1 MARITITVGGR
12 ELPARPT
19 MGAMLRF
26 KRETGRDVSEIGNE
40 LSDILTYLYC
50 CVASACKVDGIEF
63 TMSLMDFA
71 DALEPEEMESWTTA
85 QQGDA
90 ETDGDEAKKK

>member
-1 MARITITVGGR
+1 MARINITVGGR

-26 KRETGRDVSEIGNE
+26 KRETGRDVSEIGND

-50 CVASACKVDGIEF
+50 CVASACKVDGIDF
-63 TMSLMDFA
+63 GMTLMDFA
-71 DALEPEEMESWTTA
+71 DALEPEEMESWTLS
-85 QQGDA
+85 QKG
-90 ETDGDEAKKK
+90 EGGEEGESKKK

>member
-1 MARITITVGGR
+1 MC
-12 ELPARPT
+12 L
-19 MGAMLRF
+19 
-26 KRETGRDVSEIGNE
+26 
-40 LSDILTYLYC
+40 LYC
-50 CVASACKVDGIEF
+50 CVASACKVDGIKF

-90 ETDGDEAKKK
+90 ETDGDEAKKSKHDHGDAWSRRGRDGHERG